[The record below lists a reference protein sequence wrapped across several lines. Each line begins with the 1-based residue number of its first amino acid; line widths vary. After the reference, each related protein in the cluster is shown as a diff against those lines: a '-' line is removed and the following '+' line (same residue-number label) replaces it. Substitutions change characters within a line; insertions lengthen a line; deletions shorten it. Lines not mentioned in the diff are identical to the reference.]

1 MAKAKVVPPMFK
13 CKKIEIFENVQT
25 GNFYVKVYQRV
36 NGRKYKLMPTKGM
49 VRHEC
54 SLGNSVPLVPPNT
67 DRVKLLGQIADQAL
81 NMAI

>member
-1 MAKAKVVPPMFK
+1 MAKASGLPPMFK
-13 CKKIEIFENVQT
+13 CKKIEIFENIAT

-36 NGRKYKLMPTKGM
+36 SGRKYKLMASKGM

-54 SLGNSVPLVPPNT
+54 SLGNSVPLTPPNT